1 FPSLSK
7 IASGQCPATQCCRRR
22 HRHHQPPLTLVLG
35 NESAD
40 LDSMVT
46 SITLA
51 YILSQTEPTMA
62 IPILNTNRSDLRLR
76 PDCSQLL
83 NSTLH
88 DATLG
93 ETDLRGLTF
102 IDDFDLPA
110 LAASARSGGL
120 NVWLADHNAP
130 SSGQRYLEPLVR
142 RCLDAPVRVLE
153 PTCEEIH
160 PALAKMILAPI
171 VLDTSNLS
179 GKEGGRATAK
189 DRAVASW
196 LLPQVRWSTNVA
208 NITDDA
214 DTFTLEV
221 SDMEA
226 LYRALDKLKG
236 QTSHLSSYDLLRK
249 DYKQWEVLDAN
260 GLAWQ
265 VGISSVG
272 MRMPKWLA
280 RDGRKE
286 FVQAVRHWIEERKLD
301 IALVMMHGKAKVD
314 GEKAYGRDLV
324 VLFGEEVAAKA
335 AESVV
340 SGLVGGS
347 LALREVGRKH
357 GAWFFEQ
364 MDETYT

>member
-1 FPSLSK
+1 MNISFPAFLKSL
-7 IASGQCPATQCCRRR
+7 PANALRLSAAAAAATTTGITS
-22 HRHHQPPLTLVLG
+22 PPLTLVLG

-51 YILSQTEPTMA
+51 YILSQTESTMA

-83 NSTLH
+83 SSTLH

-142 RCLDAPVRVLE
+142 GIIDHHVDEGRCLDAPVRVLE
-153 PTCEEIH
+153 PVGSCATLVGGMLRETCEEIH

-171 VLDTSNLS
+171 VLDTSSLS
-179 GKEGGRATAK
+179 GKEGGRTTAK

-214 DTFTLEV
+214 DTFTLDV

-280 RDGRKE
+280 RDGRK
-286 FVQAVRHWIEERKLD
+286 
-301 IALVMMHGKAKVD
+301 
-314 GEKAYGRDLV
+314 
-324 VLFGEEVAAKA
+324 
-335 AESVV
+335 
-340 SGLVGGS
+340 
-347 LALREVGRKH
+347 
-357 GAWFFEQ
+357 
-364 MDETYT
+364 